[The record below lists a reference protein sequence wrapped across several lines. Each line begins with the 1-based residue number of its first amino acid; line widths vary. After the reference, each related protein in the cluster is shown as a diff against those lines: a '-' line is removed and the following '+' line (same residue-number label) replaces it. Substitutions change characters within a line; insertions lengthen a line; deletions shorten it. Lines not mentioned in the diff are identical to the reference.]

1 MRWILSS
8 RIWSDLDLKLFVR
21 VLFCC
26 WTHLSHL
33 SGKHMIH
40 LFALCPA
47 DSFRLADVVRIPPA
61 RAVLLY
67 NTCKS
72 PFPVPIRKY
81 LVSQRSLLAMSCRAT
96 TARVYTPSLSS
107 QAKCSRTP
115 TTRPERWRIRCES
128 VLPITI
134 CDCWAKSIG
143 CFELKRR
150 DQRDSFSLLVLCKNK
165 KGWKVWNFA
174 GKVTIVIGD
183 SSSTSQSNLSHP
195 RMSPF
200 SSGFY
205 SDNARFLHLGR
216 SVMYHLGG
224 GAGEKPWRVTSA
236 ISWRLLLNATLDGRS
251 TLCKMLIESVALFHY
266 TRRAP
271 YENVK
276 F

>member
-1 MRWILSS
+1 MRYALDIKFPHMIWSWPKIIRTCTVLLLNSLKSLIWQAHDTSIRSLSS
-8 RIWSDLDLKLFVR
+8 RFIP
-21 VLFCC
+21 C
-26 WTHLSHL
+26 
-33 SGKHMIH
+33 
-40 LFALCPA
+40 
-47 DSFRLADVVRIPPA
+47 LADVVRIPPA

-72 PFPVPIRKY
+72 PIPVPIRKY
-81 LVSQRSLLAMSCRAT
+81 LVSQRSLLALSCRAT

-174 GKVTIVIGD
+174 GKVTVVD
-183 SSSTSQSNLSHP
+183 W
-195 RMSPF
+195 
-200 SSGFY
+200 GFII
-205 SDNARFLHLGR
+205 HR
-216 SVMYHLGG
+216 S
-224 GAGEKPWRVTSA
+224 
-236 ISWRLLLNATLDGRS
+236 I
-251 TLCKMLIESVALFHY
+251 
-266 TRRAP
+266 
-271 YENVK
+271 
-276 F
+276 